1 MIFGQNFNFLKS
13 WCMVKL
19 DLEMMF
25 SDVLESVRGHLDD
38 IWRCQMLMAA
48 ILVFSKAVSL

>member
-1 MIFGQNFNFLKS
+1 MILGQNFKFLLS

-25 SDVLESVRGHLDD
+25 SDVLESLRGHIDD

-48 ILVFSKAVSL
+48 ILNFFQMG